1 VETCDDNAATIQM
14 IISFNKRGET
24 MTAARLSGPQV
35 APRVMAGAT
44 PAEAFTAL

>member
-1 VETCDDNAATIQM
+1 VETCDDNAAAIQM

-24 MTAARLSGPQV
+24 MAAARFSGPQV
-35 APRVMAGAT
+35 ALAAVAGAT